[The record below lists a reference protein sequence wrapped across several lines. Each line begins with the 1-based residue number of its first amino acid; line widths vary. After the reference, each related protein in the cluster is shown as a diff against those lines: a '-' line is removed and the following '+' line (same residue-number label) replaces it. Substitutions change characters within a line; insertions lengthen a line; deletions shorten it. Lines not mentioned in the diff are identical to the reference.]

1 MPKRFRLNDNQE
13 NAQGKIQSVFSQAEE
28 IRSKLDPRYP
38 SFIKVMLKSH
48 VTGGFWMGLPASF
61 CEKHLPLNDTSIT
74 LETQSKKLYK
84 AKYLVRKAGLSGG
97 WKGFAICERLFVGDV
112 LVFHLVSAAKFKEPA
127 RICDVTAPSSN
138 TLSTFENFSIVINNL
153 LDYELADNIQ
163 WSYYELCCSQN
174 GLLHDH
180 LPKWMNH
187 ILVQGIIIET
197 VTIADALRQ
206 CELSTSKD
214 TFVLWDKTLNALELL
229 GMNIG
234 FLRAHLDRLQKIVHD
249 PEVATFRQKCL
260 ELCSENARSKDKIR
274 CLKEKLAEMKIM
286 HNKRGADIE
295 NLKAKV
301 ENHELK
307 FQEQVHALW

>member
-1 MPKRFRLNDNQE
+1 MSKVSTFSDEISSVILCLYMPTGI
-13 NAQGKIQSVFSQAEE
+13 GKGKDFPEVDQST
-28 IRSKLDPRYP
+28 
-38 SFIKVMLKSH
+38 M
-48 VTGGFWMGLPASF
+48 
-61 CEKHLPLNDTSIT
+61 
-74 LETQSKKLYK
+74 QSPKKLRINNTESSSSL
-84 AKYLVRKAGLSGG
+84 ANS
-97 WKGFAICERLFVGDV
+97 FQ
-112 LVFHLVSAAKFKEPA
+112 
-127 RICDVTAPSSN
+127 ICDVTAPSSN